1 MNLTRL
7 ALSNPVAVVA
17 AILLVLL
24 FGVVSLFRLP
34 VQMIPNIERPL
45 IQINT
50 GWRAAAPEEVEAEI
64 LEPQEDALRGLP
76 GARKMEASAS
86 SGSASISITFEV
98 DMPLE
103 RALIEVMNRLNRV
116 ANYPPD
122 VTEPIIYAG
131 RGQFGNAIAWFAI
144 RPLADRTDIN
154 MSEQQDF
161 VEEVIQPRVERVAGI
176 ANSDVYG
183 GRPSEIRITFDP
195 YRAAAY
201 NIDIP
206 TLATLTGN
214 NVDISAGSSEVGRRN
229 YTVRYAGKYALDDFS
244 NMVLA
249 WRDGSP
255 VRLRDI
261 ATVERTLV
269 DRGGILSQNG
279 GASIAFNAQAEVGVN
294 VLQVMDELKI
304 AVEELNNGPVTRAG
318 MRIQQVYDET
328 VYIDDSVSMLRTNL
342 LIGIGLAVTILWWFM
357 RKFRATLVVALA
369 IPISLFVAFTAL
381 EISGRTLNIISLAG
395 LAFAMGMVLDSAII
409 VLENIVRL
417 REQGESGPVAS
428 EHGATQVWGALLAST
443 ATTVAIFLPIIF
455 LKDVSGQLFADLAF
469 TLATAVVISLIIAVT
484 VIPTAAR
491 TWLRNTE
498 LVDPHT
504 NWWEGGTNLIMKLT
518 ATPLRRTVWFIGLFS
533 AAIGLSL
540 LLLPKPDYLPTGKQN
555 FVFGFII
562 PPPGQ
567 SVDTAEKEF
576 AKVVDQ
582 RLMPY
587 INGEQEPSL
596 DMYFL
601 GVFGRFGFMGA
612 RVTQPCQPPEDPV
625 FVLSAVRR
633 SLCQFG
639 QMFADDPVEQAV
651 AALNGQVLRGFPDT
665 MAFASR
671 RGIFSNV
678 GAGRGIELNI
688 QSRDLDAMLSAAQAA
703 FGVTM
708 QALPGAQVRPD
719 PGLELAE
726 PELRFVPDERLIVE
740 AGWNRQTM
748 ARIIRSLGDGLYV
761 GDYFDGDRRRDIV
774 LRAAPWLT
782 PEELEAMPLATPQL
796 GVVPLSELA
805 KMSRTVGPD
814 QIRRVDRR
822 RAITLQ
828 ITPPEDMSLQESI
841 DTLKEKVE
849 PVILNILPEDGE
861 VSYYGSADNLRIAL
875 ENMRNSLLLAVA
887 ILYLLIC
894 ALFRSFKDGLL
905 VVLALPLATV
915 GGVLGLHMTNT
926 LLAFQRRDGSL
937 LEWIGKAFTGQLGS
951 YQPMDLLTMIGFITL
966 LGLVVNNAILLVHQ
980 TRAFERGGSSRDDAV
995 RGAVRIR
1002 LRPIL
1007 MSTLTSLF
1015 GMLPLLLI
1023 PGPGTELYRGLAA
1036 VIVGGLSVSTVFTL
1050 VLLPSLLRAT
1060 FLDDLLARLGRLF
1073 GLEQPAPAAAGA
1085 GGGLSDRVRGDGG

>member
-1 MNLTRL
+1 MNLTRT
-7 ALSNPVAVVA
+7 ALSNPVAVIA
-17 AILLVLL
+17 AVLLVLL
-24 FGVVSLFRLP
+24 FGTISLLRLP
-34 VQMIPNIERPL
+34 IQMIPNIEQPI

-86 SGSASISITFEV
+86 SGFATISITFNV
-98 DMPLE
+98 DMELE

-122 VTEPIIYAG
+122 VTEPVIYAG
-131 RGQFGNAIAWFAI
+131 RGQFGSAIAWFAV
-144 RPLADRTDIN
+144 RPIPGRDDID
-154 MSEQQDF
+154 MAAEQDF
-161 VEEVIQPRVERVAGI
+161 VEETIQPRVERVAGI
-176 ANSDVYG
+176 ANSDIYG
-183 GRPSEIRITFDP
+183 GRASEIRITFDP

-206 TLATLTGN
+206 TLANLTGN
-214 NVDISAGSSEVGRRN
+214 NIDISAGSSEVGRRN
-229 YTVRYAGKYALDDFS
+229 YTVRYAGKYALAEFS

-294 VLQVMDELKI
+294 VLSVMEELKA
-304 AVEELNNGPVTRAG
+304 AVAELNEGPVQRAG

-328 VYIDDSVSMLRTNL
+328 IYINDSIGMLRTNL
-342 LIGIGLAVTILWWFM
+342 LIGIALAISILWWFM

-381 EISGRTLNIISLAG
+381 GVGGRTLNIISLAG
-395 LAFAMGMVLDSAII
+395 LAFAMGMVLDAAII

-417 REQGESGPVAS
+417 REKGESS
-428 EHGATQVWGALLAST
+428 EAAAEDGATQVWGALLAST

-455 LKDVSGQLFADLAF
+455 LKDISGQLFADLAF
-469 TLATAVVISLIIAVT
+469 TLATAVIISLIIAVT
-484 VIPTAAR
+484 VVPTAAR
-491 TWLRNTE
+491 TWLRNVE
-498 LVDPHT
+498 LKDPHT
-504 NWWEGGTNLIMKLT
+504 NWWENGTDLLMSLT
-518 ATPLRRTVWFIGLFS
+518 ATPAKRTMWFVGLFTL
-533 AAIGLSL
+533 AVGLSL
-540 LLLPKPDYLPTGKQN
+540 ALLPKPDYLPTGKQN

-567 SVDTAEKEF
+567 SIDTAEAEF
-576 AKVVDQ
+576 TKVVDS
-582 RLMPY
+582 RLLPY
-587 INGEQEPSL
+587 INGEKDPKM

-601 GVFGRFGFMGA
+601 GIFGRFGFMGA
-612 RVTQPCQPPEDPV
+612 RVTQPCQLPEEEDRIPV
-625 FVLSAVRR
+625 ITSIGR

-639 QMFADDPVEQAV
+639 QIFRDDPVEQTLGV
-651 AALNGQVLRGFPDT
+651 LNGEVLRGFPDT

-671 RGIFSNV
+671 RGIFANV

-688 QSRDLDAMLSAAQAA
+688 QSRDLDAMMAAAQAG
-703 FGVTM
+703 FGATM
-708 QALPGAQVRPD
+708 QALPTAQVRPD

-726 PELRFVPDERLIVE
+726 PELRFEPNERLIAE

-748 ARIIRSLGDGLYV
+748 ARVIRAVGDGLYV
-761 GDYFDGDRRRDIV
+761 GDYFDGDRRRDII
-774 LRAAPWLT
+774 LRAAPWIT
-782 PEELEAMPLATPQL
+782 PEELAAMPLATPEL
-796 GVVPLSELA
+796 GVVPLSQLVS
-805 KMSRTVGPD
+805 MNRTVGPD
-814 QIRRVDRR
+814 QIRRVDRS

-828 ITPPEDMSLQESI
+828 ITPPQDLSLQETI
-841 DTLKEKVE
+841 EKLRTEVE
-849 PVILNILPEDGE
+849 PAILSQLPEDGQ

-875 ENMRNSLLLAVA
+875 SNMRDSLLLAVA
-887 ILYLLIC
+887 ILYLLVC
-894 ALFRSFKDGLL
+894 ALFRSFKDGFL

-915 GGVLGLHMTNT
+915 GGVLGLQLTN
-926 LLAFQRRDGSL
+926 LLTF
-937 LEWIGKAFTGQLGS
+937 
-951 YQPMDLLTMIGFITL
+951 QPMDLLTMIGFITL

-980 TRAFERGGSSRDDAV
+980 TRAFERQGKSRDDAV

-1060 FLDDLLARLGRLF
+1060 FIEDTLGRLI
-1073 GLEQPAPAAAGA
+1073 GRTPAQAAAGA
-1085 GGGLSDRVRGDGG
+1085 GSGYSDRRRGD

>member
-1 MNLTRL
+1 MITRT

-24 FGVVSLFRLP
+24 FGTISLLRLP
-34 VQMIPNIERPL
+34 VQMIPNIEQPL

-76 GARKMEASAS
+76 GARKIEGSAS
-86 SGSASISITFEV
+86 SGSASISITFNVGME
-98 DMPLE
+98 LE

-122 VTEPIIYAG
+122 VTEPVIYAG
-131 RGQFGNAIAWFAI
+131 RGQFGSSIAWFSV
-144 RPLADRTDIN
+144 RPQPGRDDIDI
-154 MSEQQDF
+154 SAQQDF
-161 VEEVIQPRVERVAGI
+161 IEETIQPRIERVAGI
-176 ANSDVYG
+176 ANSDIYG
-183 GRPSEIRITFDP
+183 GRSSEIRITFDP

-214 NVDISAGSSEVGRRN
+214 NVDISAGASEVGRRN
-229 YTVRYAGKYALDDFS
+229 YTVRYAGKYALDDFAD
-244 NMVLA
+244 MVLA

-261 ATVERTLV
+261 ATVERALV
-269 DRGGILSQNG
+269 DRTGILSQG
-279 GASIAFNAQAEVGVN
+279 GGPSIAFNAQAEVGVN
-294 VLQVMDELKI
+294 VLEVMDELKV
-304 AVEELNNGPVTRAG
+304 AVTELNEGPVGRAG
-318 MRIQQVYDET
+318 LHIRQVFDET
-328 VYIDDSVSMLRTNL
+328 VYIKDSIGMLRNNL
-342 LIGIGLAVTILWWFM
+342 LLGILLATTILWWFM
-357 RKFRATLVVALA
+357 RRLRATLVVALT
-369 IPISLFVAFTAL
+369 IPISLFMAFTAL
-381 EISGRTLNIISLAG
+381 EVSGRTLNIISLAG
-395 LAFAMGMVLDSAII
+395 LAFAMGMVLDAAII

-417 REQGESGPVAS
+417 REKGEPSAVAA

-469 TLATAVVISLIIAVT
+469 TLASAVIVSLIIAVT

-491 TWLRNTE
+491 SWLRNVE
-498 LVDPHT
+498 LRDPHT
-504 NWWEGGTNLIMKLT
+504 NWWEKGTDLVMSLT
-518 ATPLRRTVWFIGLFS
+518 ATPVRRTGWFVGLF
-533 AAIGLSL
+533 AAAVGLTL
-540 LLLPKPDYLPTGKQN
+540 LLLPRPDYLPTGKQN

-567 SVDTAEKEF
+567 SVEVAQEEF
-576 AKVVDQ
+576 TSVVDS
-582 RLMPY
+582 RLMPFLE
-587 INGEQEPSL
+587 GERKPQL

-612 RVTQPCQPPEDPV
+612 RVTDPCALPPEDELIP
-625 FVLSAVRR
+625 LLTSAGR

-639 QMFADDPVEQAV
+639 QMFREDPVEQAIG
-651 AALNGQVLRGFPDT
+651 ALNGEVLAGFPDT

-671 RGIFSNV
+671 AGIFSNI

-688 QSRDLDAMLSAAQAA
+688 QSRDIDSMLQAAQAG
-703 FGVTM
+703 FGAVM
-708 QALPGAQVRPD
+708 QALPGAQVRPV

-726 PELRFVPDERLIVE
+726 PELRFLPDERQIAE
-740 AGWNRQTM
+740 AGWSRQTM
-748 ARIIRSLGDGLYV
+748 ARVVRALGDGLYV

-774 LRAAPWLT
+774 LRSAPWVT
-782 PEELEAMPLATPQL
+782 PEELQSLPIATPAL
-796 GVVPLSELA
+796 GVIPLSQLA
-805 KMSRTVGPD
+805 DMERTVGPD

-822 RAITLQ
+822 RTITLQ
-828 ITPPEDMSLQESI
+828 ITPPENLSLQESI
-841 DTLKEKVE
+841 DALKEKVE
-849 PVILNILPEDGE
+849 PVIVGILPEDGE

-875 ENMRNSLLLAVA
+875 GNMKNSLFLAVT
-887 ILYLLIC
+887 ILFLLIS
-894 ALFRSFKDGLL
+894 ALFRSFRDGFL

-915 GGVLGLHMTNT
+915 GGVIGLQVTN
-926 LLAFQRRDGSL
+926 LLTF
-937 LEWIGKAFTGQLGS
+937 
-951 YQPMDLLTMIGFITL
+951 QPMDLLTMIGFITL

-980 TRAFERGGSSRDDAV
+980 TRSFEREGVPRDDAV

-1036 VIVGGLSVSTVFTL
+1036 VIVGGLSISTVFTL

-1060 FLDDLLARLGRLF
+1060 FFERMTGMLIGR
-1073 GLEQPAPAAAGA
+1073 QPRAAGAAAGSS
-1085 GGGLSDRVRGDGG
+1085 GLSDRHHGD